1 MSLGRDSRPS
11 PEDMARMEH
20 EAREREGAA
29 RAGLSRGHSDRA
41 PIDVLE
47 DMQPGELYETLT
59 DADVESDEFDALDDV
74 LSPYLSASDML
85 AAHGDDYYRDRALK
99 LLNENLADRVVAG
112 RKRGDLCTGPFKRI
126 AQELDGDT
134 FDGERREWTPAER
147 EAIRSTLAETRTNRQ
162 SLGDGT
168 FLKSIMEMHVSSEV
182 RHQRG
187 DGDAKKGKGGSLLSI
202 LPGF

>member
-1 MSLGRDSRPS
+1 MSLGRDPRPS

-41 PIDVLE
+41 PIDLLDE
-47 DMQPGELYETLT
+47 MLGSELYETLT
-59 DADVESDEFDALDDV
+59 SPDLDSEEYSALTDI
-74 LSPYLSASDML
+74 LKPYLSSSDML
-85 AAHGDDYYRDRALK
+85 AAHGDDYYSDRALR
-99 LLNENLADRVVAG
+99 LHNENLADRIVCG
-112 RKRGDLCTGPFKRI
+112 RQYGDLCSGPFKQI
-126 AQELDGDT
+126 AQELEGDVYP
-134 FDGERREWTPAER
+134 GERREWTQAER
-147 EAIRSTLAETRTNRQ
+147 EAIRSALSETRTNRQ

-187 DGDAKKGKGGSLLSI
+187 DGDSKKGKGGSMLSI